1 MKKRILS
8 CLMALALCLTLLPTA
23 ALAEGTA
30 ENVAE
35 VTISDGTT
43 TQHTDIVAAFCGTIW
58 AIAVQTVV
66 PTVNANAA
74 IIGALMVLTPGVA
87 LTMGVRDILNGDY
100 LSGSI
105 RLLDALLIAGSI
117 AGGVVLGWI
126 MARGLGVA

>member
-43 TQHTDIVAAFCGTIW
+43 TQHTDIVAAFT
-58 AIAVQTVV
+58 AAQEAASATVK
-66 PTVNANAA
+66 
-74 IIGALMVLTPGVA
+74 
-87 LTMGVRDILNGDY
+87 
-100 LSGSI
+100 
-105 RLLDALLIAGSI
+105 LLEECDDPPK
-117 AGGVVLGWI
+117 
-126 MARGLGVA
+126 R